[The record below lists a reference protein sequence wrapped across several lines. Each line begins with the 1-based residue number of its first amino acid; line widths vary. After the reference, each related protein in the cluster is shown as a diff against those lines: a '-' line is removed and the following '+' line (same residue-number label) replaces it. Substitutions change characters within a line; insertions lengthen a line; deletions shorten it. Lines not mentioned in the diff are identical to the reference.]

1 MINNKKIV
9 LSLLSSTILLFS
21 CSQQT
26 QELQQTDTNLVNV
39 SSAQRVA
46 AHQLDTA
53 LGEKLADKEEA
64 YTTRIENDFLQTLKD
79 QTKEPPTKR
88 GVHAK
93 HHGVVKATFKVNNS
107 LLDAKDKVGVF
118 AQNKEFKCWIRFSNG
133 NGNYKAD
140 SENDVRGMAIKLMGV
155 SGKKLLENESNEQT
169 QDFLMINTKSFFIK
183 NLEDYVAFI
192 KAGKD
197 GGLGFA
203 KFALLHPKTTYNIY
217 KIISQPM
224 ANPLET
230 AFYSTTSY
238 KLGNSVVKYGARPC
252 AGENANKPKNPTENY
267 LREAMVKTLS
277 QKDVCYDF
285 MVQLRKGSLEN
296 MPVEDAT
303 KEWKESES
311 PYIKVA
317 TINIPKQTFDS
328 AKQMKFAE
336 DMSYTPWHAL
346 PEHKPLGFTNRVRK
360 SVYSMLSK
368 YRHSQNGT
376 VSKEPTDFNID

>member
-1 MINNKKIV
+1 MINSKKIV
-9 LSLLSSTILLFS
+9 LSLLSSTMFLFS
-21 CSQQT
+21 CSQST
-26 QELQQTDTNLVNV
+26 EIQQTDNNLINI
-39 SSAQRVA
+39 SSSQRVPFN
-46 AHQLDTA
+46 QLDTA
-53 LGEKLADKEEA
+53 LGEKLAENEEG
-64 YTTRIENDFLQTLKD
+64 YTTKIENDFLQTLKN

-93 HHGVVKATFKVNNS
+93 HHGVVKATFKINNS
-107 LLDAKDKVGVF
+107 LLDSKDKVGVF
-118 AQNKEFKCWIRFSNG
+118 AQNKEYKAWIRFSNG
-133 NGNYKAD
+133 NGYYKD
-140 SENDVRGMAIKLMGV
+140 DKENDVRGMAIKLMGV
-155 SGKKLLENESNEQT
+155 PGKKLLESESNEQT
-169 QDFLMINTKSFFIK
+169 QDFLLINTKSFFIK

-230 AFYSTTSY
+230 AFYSSTAY
-238 KLGNSVVKYGARPC
+238 KLGTTAVKYGVKPC
-252 AGENANKPKNPTENY
+252 AGENSTKPKNASENY

-285 MVQLRKGSLEN
+285 MVQLRKGGIEN

-317 TINIPKQTFDS
+317 TINIPKQTFDTP
-328 AKQMKFAE
+328 KQMKFAE
-336 DMSYTPWHAL
+336 DMSYTPWHSL

-368 YRHSQNGT
+368 YRHAQNGT